1 MAVILVQK
9 KTIFYALI
17 FTASILNS
25 IIALLDVLSSARILD
40 PITLT
45 VYIFWAGLIVQTI
58 GIIILYLP
66 TKRGKLGK
74 LIDPAFEG
82 LYIPRKKGLVY
93 IILASLASVL
103 NTVFYF

>member
-1 MAVILVQK
+1 MQK

-66 TKRGKLGK
+66 T
-74 LIDPAFEG
+74 
-82 LYIPRKKGLVY
+82 
-93 IILASLASVL
+93 
-103 NTVFYF
+103 